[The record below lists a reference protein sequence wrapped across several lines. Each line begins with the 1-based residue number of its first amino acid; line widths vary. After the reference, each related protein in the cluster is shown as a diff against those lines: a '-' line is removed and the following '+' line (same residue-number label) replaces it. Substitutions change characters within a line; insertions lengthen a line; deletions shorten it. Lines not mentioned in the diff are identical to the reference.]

1 MHDVYVS
8 CYVDRSLPDLVQDLG
23 SAHRDVGALSVDTG
37 VPVRV
42 HDWMWLVPVEWHR
55 GDTSVVRGHIRVMA
69 VAGGRRA
76 VTELLLVG
84 ERTEAG
90 ELDLDALVRDLVEEI
105 PRTTAGSSAGQAA

>member
-1 MHDVYVS
+1 
-8 CYVDRSLPDLVQDLG
+8 
-23 SAHRDVGALSVDTG
+23 
-37 VPVRV
+37 
-42 HDWMWLVPVEWHR
+42 
-55 GDTSVVRGHIRVMA
+55 MA